1 MSSLP
6 HPDQPM
12 GLQRE
17 ALVALPKAEL
27 HLHIEGSMTPRR
39 MLALAAGNQIELPYA
54 DEAAVLEAYQ
64 FEDLQSFLD
73 LYFMGSTAL
82 QTEDDFYALARD
94 YFEVCHAEHIVH
106 AEIGY
111 DPQGHTER
119 GLPFEVPL
127 KGLRRAMADAA
138 REYGI
143 SSRLTMNFLRHLPPA
158 SAEATLTQAEA
169 HLDQIDAVG
178 LDSSEVGFP
187 PEPFAKVFARAA
199 ELGLKRVA
207 HAGEEGPPA
216 YIWGALDVLGV
227 DRIDHG
233 IRADEDE
240 ALLARLVEDQTPL
253 TVCPQSN
260 VRLCA
265 VPDMA
270 SHNILRLLERGLRVT
285 VNSDDPSYFGGY
297 LTDNFLGLAQHLD
310 LTWRQAAQLARNS
323 FTASFLSEAA
333 MAPHLAAI
341 DDWLTAHT
349 SAGS

>member
-1 MSSLP
+1 MTNLP
-6 HPDQPM
+6 LASEPIVD
-12 GLQRE
+12 GAD
-17 ALVALPKAEL
+17 ALRALPKAEL
-27 HLHIEGSMTPRR
+27 HLHIEGSLTPTR
-39 MLALAAGNQIELPYA
+39 MLSLAQQNQVSLPYA

-64 FEDLQSFLD
+64 FENLQSFLD
-73 LYFMGSTAL
+73 LYFMGTSVL
-82 QTEDDFYALARD
+82 LTEDDFYALTRD
-94 YFEVCHAEHIVH
+94 YFEVCRTEGIVH

-127 KGLRRAMADAA
+127 NGIRRAMADAA
-138 REYGI
+138 RDFGI
-143 SSRLTMNFLRHLPPA
+143 SSRLIMNFLRHLPPE
-158 SAEATLTQAEA
+158 SAAATLDAAQA

-187 PEPFAKVFARAA
+187 PEPFAPVFQRAA

-216 YIWGALDVLGV
+216 YVWGSLDALGV

-233 IRADEDE
+233 IRSDEDE
-240 ALLARLVEDQTPL
+240 ALLERLARDGTPL
-253 TVCPQSN
+253 TMCPQSN

-270 SHNILRLLERGLRVT
+270 SHNVLKMLRRGLRVT

-297 LTDNFLGLAQHLD
+297 LTDNFVGLAEHLGM
-310 LTWRQAAQLARNS
+310 TWAEAAQLARNS

-333 MAPHLAAI
+333 AAPHLAAV
-341 DDWLTAHT
+341 DAWLNERTRA
-349 SAGS
+349 A